1 MKHDCAIN
9 KKKGGGN
16 KKQKYFLLK
25 SGNEIFVKKARVF
38 HWQLKIN
45 GTATAN
51 KQKRRTITGKLDG
64 LLASNIWSS
73 FDTKPCKL
81 S

>member
-1 MKHDCAIN
+1 MKHDCAI
-9 KKKGGGN
+9 KKKGGGKI

-25 SGNEIFVKKARVF
+25 SGNEILVKKARVF
-38 HWQLKIN
+38 HWQLKMN

-51 KQKRRTITGKLDG
+51 KQKRRTITGKLEG

-73 FDTKPCKL
+73 FDTRPCKL
-81 S
+81 T

>member
-1 MKHDCAIN
+1 MQL
-9 KKKGGGN
+9 KKNGKTTI
-16 KKQKYFLLK
+16 FLLK
-25 SGNEIFVKKARVF
+25 SGNEILVKKAWVF
-38 HWQLKIN
+38 HWQLEMN

-51 KQKRRTITGKLDG
+51 KQKSRTITDKLHG
-64 LLASNIWSS
+64 LLALNIWSG